1 MIFDKIFNFPLFLLC
16 QLQAMERE
24 VQLLNAQLT
33 ASGQKSTISNRTLH
47 KMLLSF
53 AQSSDLDLGSS
64 SIDLVPDNFEQLL
77 EYARFLFSEL
87 LQSAK
92 QVVTSSNQLK
102 DLHSR
107 VDKSAMS
114 ATVAADLMN
123 RKARYE
129 ESYEDGNDTV
139 DTADAEGGRPVER
152 CDCVFSKDDSRYIDD
167 DEITE
172 NKALNESLLAAYLP
186 IIRGAPRLGL
196 GSESGSK
203 ADDSERSFQLCN
215 LKTSQASMS
224 LLRPGV
230 VIDGVALVNG
240 VEQYSQ
246 RGGGGR
252 SSGENRDRQYSV
264 SSQQQQHP
272 SERLQQFRHQQEQKQ
287 KREQEQ
293 EQEGEYN
300 CSTDVEMTSTD
311 FIRYLR
317 AKRKDGSD
325 SNNSPFSHGMLRS
338 CCKHNTGA
346 PG

>member
-1 MIFDKIFNFPLFLLC
+1 
-16 QLQAMERE
+16 MERE
-24 VQLLNAQLT
+24 VQLLYAQLT
-33 ASGQKSTISNRTLH
+33 ASNQKSTFSNRTLH

-53 AQSSDLDLGSS
+53 AQSSGLDLGSS

-92 QVVTSSNQLK
+92 QVVTSSNQLI

-107 VDKSAMS
+107 VDKGAMS
-114 ATVAADLMN
+114 ATIAAELMN

-129 ESYEDGNDTV
+129 KSYEDGNDTV
-139 DTADAEGGRPVER
+139 DNVDAEGGRPVER

-186 IIRGAPRLGL
+186 IIRGGPRLGL
-196 GSESGSK
+196 GSESKGN
-203 ADDSERSFQLCN
+203 DSERNFQLCN
-215 LKTSQASMS
+215 LRTSQASMS
-224 LLRPGV
+224 LLRPEAV
-230 VIDGVALVNG
+230 SDGVASVSGL
-240 VEQYSQ
+240 EQYSQ
-246 RGGGGR
+246 RGGR

-264 SSQQQQHP
+264 SNQQQHP
-272 SERLQQFRHQQEQKQ
+272 SERLQQCHQQEQ
-287 KREQEQ
+287 EQEQ

-325 SNNSPFSHGMLRS
+325 SNNSPFSHGLLRS
-338 CCKHNTGA
+338 CCKHSTGA

>member
-1 MIFDKIFNFPLFLLC
+1 M
-16 QLQAMERE
+16 
-24 VQLLNAQLT
+24 QLLNAQLNT
-33 ASGQKSTISNRTLH
+33 SSQKSATSNRTLH

-53 AQSSDLDLGSS
+53 AESSGLDLGSS

-77 EYARFLFSEL
+77 EYARYLFSEL

-92 QVVTSSNQLK
+92 QVVSSTTDLK
-102 DLHSR
+102 DFHSR

-114 ATVAADLMN
+114 ASVAAELMKRN
-123 RKARYE
+123 VRYE

-139 DTADAEGGRPVER
+139 DAGGGRSVER
-152 CDCVFSKDDSRYIDD
+152 CDCVFSKDDSRYVDD

-172 NKALNESLLAAYLP
+172 NKVLNESLLAAYLP
-186 IIRGAPRLGL
+186 IIRGAPRLG
-196 GSESGSK
+196 SESGSGSK
-203 ADDSERSFQLCN
+203 ADGSERSFQSCN

-224 LLRPGV
+224 ILRPGAV
-230 VIDGVALVNG
+230 SVSEGVASLNG

-246 RGGGGR
+246 RGGR
-252 SSGENRDRQYSV
+252 SSGEYRDRQYSV
-264 SSQQQQHP
+264 PDQQQQQQHP
-272 SERLQQFRHQQEQKQ
+272 SEQMQQCRHQQEQRQKQ
-287 KREQEQ
+287 KQKQEE

-317 AKRKDGSD
+317 AKRKDGFD
-325 SNNSPFSHGMLRS
+325 SNNSSFSNGLIRS
-338 CCKHNTGA
+338 SCKHKIGA